1 MLAKNVN
8 DDACCLDTRDV
19 LAFFMSNLAPT
30 GVSKEFPMLLQRIF
44 AAALLLACAGLAL
57 MAWPYQASFSYEPV
71 GPRAYPLL
79 MLGLMSLALIYML
92 FRPQPTKHTVEEPA
106 LDRETLIKIS
116 VCVALLIVFAGTFEP
131 LGFILS
137 SMLIGIPMAR
147 LYGGRWLPS
156 AVIVGLMAIG
166 LYLLFDKAMDVPLPL
181 GLLDVLEN

>member
-1 MLAKNVN
+1 VAQE
-8 DDACCLDTRDV
+8 
-19 LAFFMSNLAPT
+19 FF
-30 GVSKEFPMLLQRIF
+30 MLLQRIF

-92 FRPQPTKHTVEEPA
+92 FRPQPTKHTEDEPA
-106 LDRETLIKIS
+106 LDRPTLIKIGI
-116 VCVALLIVFAGTFEP
+116 CVVLLLIFAGTFES

-147 LYGGRWLPS
+147 LYGGRWLPG
-156 AVIVGLMAIG
+156 AVIITLMSVG